1 MVVKS
6 IAEQEEVRTIQFDNI
21 HSAMILDCAF
31 SKGYDAEEIGNTLLD
46 MVDPKRHIHPGIPYD
61 FYDGYIVVIGES
73 GVLPKPASR
82 YACITF
88 LLQKYHSVEIK
99 QNY

>member
-1 MVVKS
+1 M
-6 IAEQEEVRTIQFDNI
+6 F
-21 HSAMILDCAF
+21 F
-31 SKGYDAEEIGNTLLD
+31 SNGYDAEEIGNTLLD

-82 YACITF
+82 
-88 LLQKYHSVEIK
+88 
-99 QNY
+99 

>member
-1 MVVKS
+1 MEAKS
-6 IAEQEEVRTIQFDNI
+6 IVDQEEVGNI
-21 HSAMILDCAF
+21 EPNKILNF
-31 SKGYDAEEIGNTLLD
+31 QLEFLLSFLPTGYNAEEIGNTLLD

-82 YACITF
+82 F
-88 LLQKYHSVEIK
+88 GHSSIK
-99 QNY
+99 PALSIA

>member
-1 MVVKS
+1 
-6 IAEQEEVRTIQFDNI
+6 
-21 HSAMILDCAF
+21 MILDFAF

-82 YACITF
+82 YACITL

-99 QNY
+99 QKYCVMDCTRLPPDGVHSQKTKH